1 MLKRKFGK
9 TGWDVSAIGLGTWNI
24 GNQWGEIDDA
34 TAEAT
39 VHRAIDCGMN
49 LMDTAES
56 YGEPHG
62 LSELRLGKAL
72 AGRRDDV
79 YVVTKVGSWGGRS
92 GQTVP
97 LTTPDMIRL
106 CAHASLGRLK
116 TDRLDVVLCHQG
128 GIEDPSVFIEGFKQ
142 LQAEGS
148 IREYGVSTNSLEV
161 LKKFNADGACA
172 VAEVNYSLVSREA
185 EADILPYCAENN
197 IGVLIRGPLSR
208 GLLAGKYD
216 RNTRFTD
223 SIRQRWNTDGDGRS
237 DFEQRMAGVD
247 RVRGRL
253 QPDESMLTT
262 ALRYVISHASNPVAI
277 PGAKSPEQAE
287 TNAAAGDHAMTDE
300 ELARWKSL

>member
-9 TGWDVSAIGLGTWNI
+9 TGWQVGTIGLGTWNI
-24 GNQWGEIDDA
+24 GNQWGELDDA

-39 VHRAIDCGMN
+39 IHKAIDCGMN
-49 LMDTAES
+49 LIDTAES

-72 AGRRDDV
+72 ANRRDDV
-79 YVVTKVGSWGGRS
+79 YIVTKVGSWGGRS

-106 CAHASLGRLK
+106 CAHSCLGRMK

-128 GIEDPSVFIEGFKQ
+128 GIKDPSVFIEGFKK
-142 LQAEGS
+142 LQDEGS
-148 IREYGVSTNSLEV
+148 IREYGVSTNDVEV
-161 LKKFNADGACA
+161 LKKFNADGKCA
-172 VAEVNYSLVSREA
+172 VAEVSYSLVSREP
-185 EADILPYCAENN
+185 ESDILPYCAENN

-216 RNTRFTD
+216 RSTVFTD
-223 SIRQRWNTDGDGRS
+223 SIRERWNEGGNGRD

-247 RVRGRL
+247 KVRQTLG
-253 QPDESMLTT
+253 PDENMLTA
-262 ALRYVISHASNPVAI
+262 ALRYVISHESAPVAI

-287 TNAAAGDHAMTDE
+287 MNAAAGEPMSAG
-300 ELARWKSL
+300 ELEKWRDA

>member
-1 MLKRKFGK
+1 MLKREFGK
-9 TGWDVSAIGLGTWNI
+9 TGWQVGAIGLGTWNI
-24 GNQWGEIDDA
+24 GNQWGELDDA

-39 VHRAIDCGMN
+39 IHKAIDCGMN
-49 LMDTAES
+49 LIDTAES

-72 AGRRDDV
+72 AGKRDDV
-79 YVVTKVGSWGGRS
+79 YIVTKVGSWGGRS

-106 CAHASLGRLK
+106 CAHSCLGRLR

-128 GIEDPSVFIEGFKQ
+128 GIKDPSVFLEGFKR
-142 LQAEGS
+142 LQDEGS
-148 IREYGVSTNSLEV
+148 IREYGVSTNDVEV
-161 LKKFNADGACA
+161 LKKFNADGGCA
-172 VAEVNYSLVSREA
+172 VAEINYSLVSRDA

-216 RNTRFTD
+216 RSTTFTD
-223 SIRQRWNTDGDGRS
+223 SIRRRWNDGGDGRS

-247 RVRGRL
+247 KVRETLGS
-253 QPDESMLTT
+253 DEDMLTT

-287 TNAAAGDHAMTDE
+287 MNSAAGEQAMAPE
-300 ELARWKSL
+300 ELEKWQNA